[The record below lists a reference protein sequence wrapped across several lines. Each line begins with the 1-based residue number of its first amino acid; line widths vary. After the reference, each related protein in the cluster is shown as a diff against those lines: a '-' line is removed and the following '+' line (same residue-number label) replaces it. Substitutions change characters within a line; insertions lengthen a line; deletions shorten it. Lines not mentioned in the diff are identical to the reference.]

1 MGRKVGGKY
10 VTATSK
16 GKAGGRSNGVLH
28 RGPAIAGGGDQN
40 GGKAVAEIGIKA
52 RGVKSG
58 CQEGGKKVVG
68 SEGMAGVELKGNVG
82 LKNGVRLKGRKG
94 VDLKGVES
102 GGQQKKE

>member
-1 MGRKVGGKY
+1 MRYTGDPP
-10 VTATSK
+10 
-16 GKAGGRSNGVLH
+16 L
-28 RGPAIAGGGDQN
+28 RGEVIRTGE
-40 GGKAVAEIGIKA
+40 KAVAEIGIKA